1 MISLKKIRKIEG
13 NIPVIV
19 RSGKVVYGA
28 NYVLWSLKNDVEKVK
43 AVIVSRNPPPGFLY
57 ELNFL
62 LDNMKSKI
70 PVVYSTKTNVELGD
84 LCGRLHSVSA
94 MAIYDFGSAA
104 ISEDEL
110 NG

>member
-1 MISLKKIRKIEG
+1 MISLKKIRKIES

-28 NYVLWSLKNDVEKVK
+28 NYVLWSLKNEAENVK
-43 AVIVSRNPPPGFLY
+43 AVIVSRNPPP
-57 ELNFL
+57 NFL
-62 LDNMKSKI
+62 DELSFLLNNMGNKI

-84 LCGRLHSVSA
+84 LCGRLHSVSV

-104 ISEDEL
+104 VSEDEL